1 MGWMNKIRMLVGFFL
16 LLSFVSGPV
25 PEAFSQPAVRIEG
38 IRPGPPLASVEMAR
52 ILENH
57 LQKMIQ
63 NPSRK
68 VAIGEFRGYEQVIVP
83 RGSFSCQ
90 VLVPEKAI
98 QGGNI
103 AGMMVFFA
111 NGREIRKI
119 RFSAR
124 VEIYAD
130 VLVPRHFLKKH
141 HEIQADDIQIA
152 NKNIAAL
159 PQDVI
164 TEEKEVLG
172 KRTTLAIN
180 NQEALRLSMLELP
193 PMVNK
198 GDRVILMIENDQ
210 FKITAVGEVR
220 EVGRKG
226 DRIKLINLSS
236 KKEVYGRVRDANT
249 VQVDF

>member
-1 MGWMNKIRMLVGFFL
+1 MNKVRVFVGFL
-16 LLSFVSGPV
+16 LLVWFIFGPA
-25 PEAFSQPAVRIEG
+25 PGAFSQPAVPIEG
-38 IRPGPPLASVEMAR
+38 IRPGQSLESAEMAR

-57 LQKMIQ
+57 FQKMIQ

-68 VAIGEFRGYEQVIVP
+68 VAVGEFRGYEQVIVP
-83 RGSFSCQ
+83 RESFSCQ

-111 NGREIRKI
+111 NGREIKKI

-124 VEIYAD
+124 VDIYAD
-130 VLVPRHFLKKH
+130 VLVPRHFLQKH
-141 HEIQADDIQIA
+141 HEIRADDIQIA
-152 NKNIAAL
+152 NKNIAVL

-164 TEEKEVLG
+164 TEVKEILG
-172 KRTTLAIN
+172 KRTTLSIN
-180 NQEALRLSMLELP
+180 SQEVLRLSLLEP
-193 PMVNK
+193 PPLVNK
-198 GDRVILMIENDQ
+198 GDRVILLIENDQ
-210 FKITAVGEVR
+210 FKITALGEVK

-226 DRIKLINLSS
+226 DRIKLVNLSS
-236 KKEVYGRVRDANT
+236 NKEVYGRVLDANT

>member
-1 MGWMNKIRMLVGFFL
+1 MFVGFL
-16 LLSFVSGPV
+16 LLLWLIFGPA
-25 PEAFSQPAVRIEG
+25 PGAFSQPAVRIEG
-38 IRPGPPLASVEMAR
+38 IRPGQPLESAEMAR

-57 LQKMIQ
+57 FQKMIQ

-68 VAIGEFRGYEQVIVP
+68 VIIGEFRGYEQVIVP
-83 RGSFSCQ
+83 RESFSCQ

-111 NGREIRKI
+111 NGREIKKI

-124 VEIYAD
+124 VDIYAD
-130 VLVPRHFLKKH
+130 VLVPRHFLQKH
-141 HEIQADDIQIA
+141 HEIRADDIEIV
-152 NKNIAAL
+152 NKNIAVL

-172 KRTTLAIN
+172 KRTTLSIN
-180 NQEALRLSMLELP
+180 SQEVLRLSLLEPLP
-193 PMVNK
+193 LVNK
-198 GDRVILMIENDQ
+198 GDRVILLIENDQ
-210 FKITAVGEVR
+210 FKITALGEVK

-226 DRIKLINLSS
+226 DRIKLVNLSS
-236 KKEVYGRVRDANT
+236 KKEVYGRVLDANT

>member
-1 MGWMNKIRMLVGFFL
+1 MGWMDKIRMLVGFSL
-16 LLSFVSGPV
+16 LICFISGPV
-25 PEAFSQPAVRIEG
+25 PEAFSQSAVRIEG
-38 IRPGPPLASVEMAR
+38 IRPGQPLESAEMAR

-57 LQKMIQ
+57 FQKMIQ

-111 NGREIRKI
+111 NGQEIRKI

-124 VEIYAD
+124 VDIYAD

-141 HEIQADDIQIA
+141 HEIQADYIQIA
-152 NKNIAAL
+152 NKNIAVL

-172 KRTTLAIN
+172 KRTTLSIS
-180 NQEALRLSMLELP
+180 NQEVLRLSMLEIP
-193 PMVNK
+193 PLVNK
-198 GDRVILMIENDQ
+198 GDRVILLIENDQ
-210 FKITAVGEVR
+210 FKITSMGEVG

-236 KKEVYGRVRDANT
+236 KKEVYGRVLDSNT

>member
-1 MGWMNKIRMLVGFFL
+1 MNKIRMLVGFFL

-103 AGMMVFFA
+103 AGTMVFFA
-111 NGREIRKI
+111 HGQETRKI

-124 VEIYAD
+124 VDIYAD

-141 HEIQADDIQIA
+141 HEIQADDIQFA
-152 NKNIAAL
+152 NKNIAVL

-172 KRTTLAIN
+172 KRTTLSIN
-180 NQEALRLSMLELP
+180 NQEVLRLSLLEPLP
-193 PMVNK
+193 LVNK
-198 GDRVILMIENDQ
+198 GDRVILLIENDQ
-210 FKITAVGEVR
+210 FKITALGEVK

-236 KKEVYGRVRDANT
+236 KKEVSGRVLDANT

>member
-1 MGWMNKIRMLVGFFL
+1 MGCMNKIRMFAGFL
-16 LLSFVSGPV
+16 LLFWFIFGPA
-25 PEAFSQPAVRIEG
+25 PGAFSQPAVRIEG
-38 IRPGPPLASVEMAR
+38 IRPGQPLESAEMAR
-52 ILENH
+52 ILEGH

-83 RGSFSCQ
+83 RESFSCQ

-111 NGREIRKI
+111 NGREIKKI

-124 VEIYAD
+124 VDIYAD
-130 VLVPRHFLKKH
+130 VVVPRHFLQKH
-141 HEIQADDIQIA
+141 HEIQADDIQIV
-152 NKNIAAL
+152 NKNIAVL

-172 KRTTLAIN
+172 KRTTLSIN
-180 NQEALRLSMLELP
+180 SQEVLRLSLLEP
-193 PMVNK
+193 PPLVNK
-198 GDRVILMIENDQ
+198 GDRVILLIENDQ
-210 FKITAVGEVR
+210 FKITALGEVK

-226 DRIKLINLSS
+226 DRIKLVNLSS
-236 KKEVYGRVRDANT
+236 NKEVYGRVLDANT
-249 VQVDF
+249 VRVDF